1 VTVQRL
7 DHDDRERDEEFLAR
21 TMPLPAIDIAGYEPP
36 LPAEYE
42 ELPAEAADDRQAEP
56 NAATATPDRGMAASD
71 AGTTASDMGTA
82 RADRATLVPD
92 RATAA
97 PDQATR
103 VPDRATAAPGRA
115 TPVPGRATPVLGPGQ
130 ARPRLAQAGPER
142 GKAGAGLAG
151 VARGG
156 VINLGGAVISAASSV
171 ALTVI
176 VTRNFNKSVV
186 GTFFVAISL
195 FLIVEAVTN
204 LGAYNGTIYFIARVR
219 ALNAERRIPAIIRAT
234 VIPVVIS
241 SVLGA
246 AALIIFASP
255 LARLL
260 TAGQV
265 TEPVRL
271 EDLATMLRVL
281 AVALPFAALADTM
294 LGATRGFHE
303 MQPTVIV
310 DRIGRSTLQL
320 VGVAAAAAGSA
331 AAMLA
336 PLWALPYVPA
346 AVISALWL
354 RRVMQ
359 EQQSARLAGPSRAR
373 AEPVGAG
380 DLPRRHAVLARGDDR
395 PQPAATRTPSAE
407 GFRADNRHGKPNA
420 RGFWRFTAP
429 RSLASVAQI
438 IIQRLDIVLVGV
450 MKGPVDAAI
459 YTAATRFLVAGQLG
473 NSAISMAA
481 QPQLTRLFA
490 IKDRIGANT
499 VYQVTTAWL
508 ILLTWPIYLLA
519 AVFGPSVLAIFGRS
533 YHAGSTVMLILALT
547 MLVATACGQVDVVLI
562 TTGRSTWS
570 LVNGLLAMC
579 VNICVDLVLIPRMGI
594 TGAAIGWAAAIV
606 VSNLVPLVQVAV
618 AAKVHPFGH
627 GMAAAC
633 GLTLLSFA
641 VVPLGVRVLAG
652 PRPGIS
658 IAATGLGLA
667 VMVLGLWRLHG
678 VLHLSAMP
686 GLSRLTRLTRPR
698 QT

>member
-1 VTVQRL
+1 VTAQRL
-7 DHDDRERDEEFLAR
+7 GQDDRERDEEFLAR

-36 LPAEYE
+36 APPEYE
-42 ELPAEAADDRQAEP
+42 PPAPPGYAEP
-56 NAATATPDRGMAASD
+56 PTTEAERSTAAL
-71 AGTTASDMGTA
+71 
-82 RADRATLVPD
+82 DRAGAGPD
-92 RATAA
+92 RAGAG
-97 PDQATR
+97 
-103 VPDRATAAPGRA
+103 PGRA
-115 TPVPGRATPVLGPGQ
+115 MAGRD
-130 ARPRLAQAGPER
+130 R

-156 VINLGGAVISAASSV
+156 VINLAGAVVSAASSV

-176 VTRNFNKSVV
+176 VTRNFSKSVV

-234 VIPVVIS
+234 LIPVVIS
-241 SVLGA
+241 SVIGA
-246 AALIIFASP
+246 AALIAFVYP

-260 TAGQV
+260 LAGQV
-265 TEPVRL
+265 NEPVRL
-271 EDLATMLRVL
+271 ADLATMLRVL

-320 VGVAAAAAGSA
+320 VGVAAAAAGSLS
-331 AAMLA
+331 AMLA

-354 RRVMQ
+354 RRVMR
-359 EQQSARLAGPSRAR
+359 EQPSAPPSRLL
-373 AEPVGAG
+373 PAG
-380 DLPRRHAVLARGDDR
+380 
-395 PQPAATRTPSAE
+395 QPAATGGDAIGSNPARQATAE
-407 GFRADNRHGKPNA
+407 GFRADNQHGKPNA

-438 IIQRLDIVLVGV
+438 VIQRLDIVLVGV
-450 MKGPVDAAI
+450 LKGPVDAAI

-490 IKDRIGANT
+490 IKDRVGANI

-579 VNICVDLVLIPRMGI
+579 VNICVDVILIPRMGI
-594 TGAAIGWAAAIV
+594 TGAAIGWAAAIA

-618 AAKVHPFGH
+618 AAKVHPFGR

-633 GLTLLSFA
+633 GLTALSFA
-641 VVPLGVRVLAG
+641 VVPLGVRMLAG

-658 IAATGLGLA
+658 IAAVGLGMA
-667 VMVLGLWRLHG
+667 VMLLGLWRLHG
-678 VLHLSAMP
+678 ILQLSAMP
-686 GLSRLTRLTRPR
+686 GLSRLPRLTRPR

>member
-1 VTVQRL
+1 VTTQRL
-7 DHDDRERDEEFLAR
+7 SQDDRERDEEFLAR

-36 LPAEYE
+36 APAGYQEPPAET
-42 ELPAEAADDRQAEP
+42 ADDGKP
-56 NAATATPDRGMAASD
+56 
-71 AGTTASDMGTA
+71 
-82 RADRATLVPD
+82 
-92 RATAA
+92 A
-97 PDQATR
+97 PDQR
-103 VPDRATAAPGRA
+103 RSGPD
-115 TPVPGRATPVLGPGQ
+115 PGQ
-130 ARPRLAQAGPER
+130 AAPQPAEPAPELATPRPDR

-156 VINLGGAVISAASSV
+156 VINLAGAAISAASSV

-176 VTRNFNKSVV
+176 VTRNFSKSVV

-195 FLIVEAVTN
+195 FLIVEAITN

-241 SVLGA
+241 SVAGA
-246 AALIIFASP
+246 AALIAFVYP

-260 TAGQV
+260 TAGQL
-265 TEPVRL
+265 TQPVRPG
-271 EDLATMLRVL
+271 DLVTMLRVL

-303 MQPTVIV
+303 MQPTVSV

-336 PLWALPYVPA
+336 PLWALPYLPA

-354 RRVMQ
+354 RRVMR
-359 EQQSARLAGPSRAR
+359 EQQAAPLARPSNASAVRAR
-373 AEPVGAG
+373 RG
-380 DLPRRHAVLARGDDR
+380 DPPQPPAVPARGGDQ
-395 PQPAATRTPSAE
+395 PQPPAVPARGGDPPQPPAVRTVAAD

-450 MKGPVDAAI
+450 LKGPVDAAI

-490 IKDRIGANT
+490 IKDRIGAST

-508 ILLTWPIYLLA
+508 ILLTWPLYLLA

-533 YHAGSTVMLILALT
+533 YHAGSTVMLILALA

-579 VNICVDLVLIPRMGI
+579 VNICVDLILIPRMGI

-606 VSNLVPLVQVAV
+606 VSNLVPLVQVAL
-618 AAKVHPFGH
+618 AARVHPFGR

-633 GLTLLSFA
+633 ALTALSFA
-641 VVPLGVRVLAG
+641 VVPLGARLLAG

-667 VMVLGLWRLHG
+667 VMVVGMWRLRG

-686 GLSRLTRLTRPR
+686 GMSRLTRVTRPR

>member
-1 VTVQRL
+1 MTAQRL
-7 DHDDRERDEEFLAR
+7 DQDDRERDEEFLAR

-42 ELPAEAADDRQAEP
+42 QHPAEAADDSHAEP
-56 NAATATPDRGMAASD
+56 SAATATPGLGAAAFDAGTVVSDVATAASD
-71 AGTTASDMGTA
+71 VGTA
-82 RADRATLVPD
+82 AAD
-92 RATAA
+92 
-97 PDQATR
+97 
-103 VPDRATAAPGRA
+103 RA
-115 TPVPGRATPVLGPGQ
+115 TPVPDRDTYVSSRATAKPDRGQ
-130 ARPRLAQAGPER
+130 AAPELVQAGPAR

-156 VINLGGAVISAASSV
+156 VINLAGAAISAASSV

-176 VTRNFNKSVV
+176 VTRNFSKSVV

-241 SVLGA
+241 SVIGA
-246 AALIIFASP
+246 AALIIFVNP

-265 TEPVRL
+265 TRPVQL
-271 EDLATMLRVL
+271 DDLATMLRVL

-303 MQPTVIV
+303 MRPTVIV

-336 PLWALPYVPA
+336 PLWALPYMPG

-354 RRVMQ
+354 RRVMR
-359 EQQSARLAGPSRAR
+359 EQQSARPARPSRTG
-373 AEPVGAG
+373 P
-380 DLPRRHAVLARGDDR
+380 LLARRGDPSVR
-395 PQPAATRTPSAE
+395 PAALSREADPPGTPAVRMASGQ

-450 MKGPVDAAI
+450 LKGPVDAAI

-579 VNICVDLVLIPRMGI
+579 VNICVDLILIPRMGI

-618 AAKVHPFGH
+618 AAKVHPFGR

-633 GLTLLSFA
+633 ALTLLSFA
-641 VVPLGVRVLAG
+641 VVPLGVRMIAG

-667 VMVLGLWRLHG
+667 VMLLGLWRLHG

-686 GLSRLTRLTRPR
+686 GLGRLTRVTRPR